1 MLKNKNVTNAIKNYF
16 RDNSLAEFE
25 NYFKIPFDI

>member
-1 MLKNKNVTNAIKNYF
+1 MLKNKNVTNAIKNI

-25 NYFKIPFDI
+25 NYFKISIDI